1 MGPTG
6 SVVPNLARVL
16 ILLPPSEGKTTPRR
30 GRPLDPGRLSFTDL
44 TEARGRVL
52 DALVEHCRERPADA
66 AVALGL
72 GPTQAD
78 LVRTNAM
85 LPTAPTARAE
95 RVYSGVLYEAL
106 DLPGL
111 DPAARRRASRWLAVQ
126 SALLGLVRPQD
137 PIPAYRLSGDTT
149 LPGVGKVAAWWRGH
163 LDETMRAA
171 VGGGLL
177 VDLRS
182 ATYATFWRPTG
193 PRTATVR
200 VLHETGG
207 RRSVVSHF
215 NKATK
220 GRLVRALL
228 EHGSTPRTP
237 AALADQLRDLGWTV
251 EPHEPGPHGQQLDV
265 VVGAL

>member
-1 MGPTG
+1 
-6 SVVPNLARVL
+6 VL
-16 ILLPPSEGKTTPRR
+16 ILLPPSEGKTAPRR
-30 GRPLDPGRLSFTDL
+30 GRPLDPARLSFPQL
-44 TEARGRVL
+44 TAAREQLV
-52 DALVEHCRERPADA
+52 DALVGLCRDRPADA
-66 AVALGL
+66 AAVLGL
-72 GPTQAD
+72 GPTQLD
-78 LVRTNAM
+78 LVALNAE
-85 LPTAPTARAE
+85 LHTAPTTRAD

-106 DLPGL
+106 DLGRL
-111 DPAARRRASRWLAVQ
+111 DAAARRRAARWLVVQ
-126 SALLGLVRPQD
+126 SALLGMVRPQD
-137 PIPAYRLSGDTT
+137 AVPAYRLSGDST

-163 LDETMRAA
+163 LAEAMADA

-182 ATYATFWRPTG
+182 TTYAGFWRPTG

-200 VLHETGG
+200 VLHEQDG

-228 EHGSTPRTP
+228 EDGGTPRSP

-251 EPHEPGPHGQQLDV
+251 EPHDAGPRGQQLDV
-265 VVGAL
+265 VVTAL